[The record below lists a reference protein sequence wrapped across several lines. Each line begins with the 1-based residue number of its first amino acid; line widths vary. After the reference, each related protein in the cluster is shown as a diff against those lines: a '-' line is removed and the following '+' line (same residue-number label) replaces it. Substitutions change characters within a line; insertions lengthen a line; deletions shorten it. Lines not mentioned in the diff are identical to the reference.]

1 MTLDQIREE
10 LGKLLES
17 AQAGSKAIDAEA
29 RSFNLGHAAGL
40 RDALKLIDKALQA
53 ERTYQSGCAGQELPS
68 RVKEAMSDNSPLS
81 ATRGEGY
88 PRDTT
93 SLLRRPH
100 RASASR
106 RIRSGVSTVTY
117 GRIT

>member
-53 ERTYQSGCAGQELPS
+53 ERAARIKAAAQGKSSPQE
-68 RVKEAMSDNSPLS
+68 
-81 ATRGEGY
+81 
-88 PRDTT
+88 
-93 SLLRRPH
+93 
-100 RASASR
+100 
-106 RIRSGVSTVTY
+106 
-117 GRIT
+117 